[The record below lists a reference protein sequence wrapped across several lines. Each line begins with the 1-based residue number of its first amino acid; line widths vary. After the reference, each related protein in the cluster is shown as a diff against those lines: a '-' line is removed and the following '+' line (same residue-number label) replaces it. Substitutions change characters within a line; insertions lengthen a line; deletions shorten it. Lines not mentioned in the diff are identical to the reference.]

1 MISSFSI
8 GSLSIPIELMADFM
22 CKRKYFG
29 IHSLTNHPAKS
40 WSPFDRLYA
49 SVCLVCLLK

>member
-49 SVCLVCLLK
+49 NVCLVCLLK